1 MPERKHYGINV
12 LDFCYLYTL
21 DTKYK
26 EGLLSSLDKAYQL
39 RRLFLKD
46 EVKGF
51 SLTKELRNLDYD
63 GLGER
68 ETLLKVHE
76 YFKTTYSL
84 TGNKENNKVNLAGAG
99 YNFDEEIDS
108 HILRGIFRT
117 TEELTKQDAQRQ
129 IVMKTQ
135 VNTHTHG
142 IYLLHAVDEIKKV
155 TGMQSQKVK
164 AILEILFRKGKNNK
178 YKFLALDTNA
188 FYAFIINNT
197 QKLKIDF
204 KHVTS
209 QMNVQQS
216 FVLEPKTDKFTIP
229 EQEMYKFSEVKKEQE
244 FRLYAYWKYTTAF
257 CTDRTRSLP
266 ERLFERYCENNR
278 EVKWF
283 YKNGDA
289 GQQYLSIV
297 YTDALQKQWLFY
309 PDYIVQKENGETW
322 LIETKGGEASGH
334 SKNIDMQMGNKF
346 LAFKRYAEQ
355 YGLKW
360 GFVRDENERLYI
372 NNTEFAESMA
382 DEHWVAIEEEF

>member
-1 MPERKHYGINV
+1 M
-12 LDFCYLYTL
+12 
-21 DTKYK
+21 
-26 EGLLSSLDKAYQL
+26 
-39 RRLFLKD
+39 KD

-68 ETLLKVHE
+68 ETLIKVHE
-76 YFKTTYSL
+76 YFKNTYSL
-84 TGNKENNKVNLAGAG
+84 TGNKENNRVNLEGAG

-117 TEELTKQDAQRQ
+117 TEELAKQDEQRQ

-164 AILEILFRKGKNNK
+164 AILERMFRKGKNNK
-178 YKFLALDTNA
+178 YKFLSLDTNA

-197 QKLKIDF
+197 QKLKMDF

-216 FVLEPKTDKFTIP
+216 FILEPKTDKFTIP

-244 FRLYAYWKYTTAF
+244 FRLYAYLKYTTAF

-266 ERLFERYCENNR
+266 ERLFERYCENNDG
-278 EVKWF
+278 VKWF

-322 LIETKGGEASGH
+322 LIETKGGEISGH

-360 GFVRDENERLYI
+360 GFVRDENEQLYI
-372 NNTEFAESMA
+372 NNTEFADSMA
-382 DEHWVAIEEEF
+382 DEHWVAIEKEF